1 MAILNTIRKRTSV
14 LIIVIG
20 LALFSFVISGIF
32 SSNAF
37 QSGDFSNNVAE
48 VNDTPLSIED
58 FRQSLEIASNAYGQ
72 NFSNSQLVNIVFDQ
86 EVRKEIFV

>member
-58 FRQSLEIASNAYGQ
+58 FRQSLEIARNY
-72 NFSNSQLVNIVFDQ
+72 
-86 EVRKEIFV
+86 

>member
-37 QSGDFSNNVAE
+37 QGGDFSNNVAE
-48 VNDTPLSIED
+48 VNDTPL
-58 FRQSLEIASNAYGQ
+58 
-72 NFSNSQLVNIVFDQ
+72 
-86 EVRKEIFV
+86 